1 MAGGSPWPSVSIVT
15 PSYNQARFLEET
27 IRSVLLQGYPNLQ
40 YIVIDGG
47 SSDGSADILR
57 RYEPWLADWVSEEDR
72 GQSHAI
78 NKGFARARGEVV
90 AWLNS
95 DDLYTPQAVGAATRA
110 FSEHPAVGV
119 VYGDCQHID
128 AGSRLVR
135 TRLLPGHDL
144 GEVVV
149 YNYIAQPATFIRRRA
164 VEHVNG
170 VDESLHLAMDF
181 DLWVRLG
188 VAFDFIH
195 VPVCLACFRVH
206 VDAKSSQPWTFVP
219 EIEAVLERLFER
231 ADLPPAVAGRKREA
245 LFRTLA
251 GYAAQSLQA
260 GEPVRARELL
270 AGAMSS
276 MPDFARRSI
285 MRLRFVSLGSLGE
298 IWDAELAQAL
308 DGVSKRE
315 RRALGHLLRASQALG
330 QGRPLLALCAWGQ
343 ALCLAPAWALAPRLF
358 GQAVTF
364 WAHRVAA
371 GRCWQQIRT
380 VKYRLGR
387 GLIPVRRSL

>member
-1 MAGGSPWPSVSIVT
+1 MADGSPWPRVSIVT

-27 IRSVLLQGYPNLQ
+27 IRSVLLQGYPDLQ

-47 SSDGSADILR
+47 STDGSEGILR
-57 RYEPWLADWVSEEDR
+57 TYEPWLADWVSEKDR

-95 DDLYTPQAVGAATRA
+95 DDLYTAQAVGVAVRA

-128 AGSRLVR
+128 AGSHLIR
-135 TRLLPGHDL
+135 TRLLPDHDL
-144 GEVVV
+144 GELVV
-149 YNYIAQPATFIRRRA
+149 YNYIAQPATFFRRRA
-164 VEHVNG
+164 AERVNG
-170 VDESLHLAMDF
+170 VDESLHRAMDF
-181 DLWVRLG
+181 DLWVRLSL
-188 VAFDFIH
+188 AFDFYH
-195 VPVCLACFRVH
+195 VPVCLACFRRH
-206 VDAKSSQPWTFVP
+206 GDAKSSQPWTFVP

-245 LFRTLA
+245 LFRTRA

-270 AGAMSS
+270 VGAVSA
-276 MPDFARRSI
+276 MPDFCRRPT
-285 MRLRFVSLGSLGE
+285 MRQRFVALGSLGE

-308 DGVSKRE
+308 DGLSPRE
-315 RRALGHLLRASQALG
+315 GRALGHLLGASRALG
-330 QGRPLLALCAWGQ
+330 QGRPLPALRAWGQ
-343 ALCLAPAWALAPRLF
+343 ALRLAPTWALDPRLF
-358 GQAVTF
+358 GRAVTIL
-364 WAHRVAA
+364 ASRVATEH
-371 GRCWQQIRT
+371 CWRQIRA

-387 GLIPVRRSL
+387 GLAPVRRAL